1 MIICAALLIG
11 AYNDLVRDLG
21 LDHIVVMLIMEAARR
36 EGVDDVR
43 VKDGGCQCY
52 HAVLKDWSRQIT
64 VKFKKDNDQ
73 VSPDKPK
80 VNEELLRVLID
91 RVEKLEA
98 SACSTWGYGSSPPI
112 GIGSGQYKAKNWQPI
127 GNRLSSR
134 RGISRNFNKC

>member
-1 MIICAALLIG
+1 MPRLQVGGNLRPVIMIICAALLIG

-43 VKDGGCQCY
+43 VKDGGCHRY

-98 SACSTWGYGSSPPI
+98 SACST
-112 GIGSGQYKAKNWQPI
+112 
-127 GNRLSSR
+127 
-134 RGISRNFNKC
+134 